1 MSPPSASTSDVA
13 ALVDAARDGSPRAVG
28 RLISIVEDASPNS
41 REVLQVLATYPPHAH
56 VVGLTGPPG
65 VGKSTT
71 TSALAAVWRG
81 RGLRVGILAIDPSSP
96 FTDGA
101 LLGDRIRMQEHA
113 LDPGVYVRSMANRGR
128 LGGLAWST
136 PQALRILDATGFD
149 VVVIETVGVGQAEVD
164 IASLADTTVVV
175 LAPGLGDGIQAVK
188 AGVLEIADLYVVN
201 KADREGAARTA
212 RELRQMTSIVTP
224 RATGDDVGEPWITP
238 VHSIV
243 ATRGEGVA
251 DLVDDIAAHGSWL
264 ASGSEGSRRRLARTA
279 AEIEQ
284 IALRRLRIDLAGE
297 GGAALAGLA
306 ADVVAGRLD
315 PYAAADRLVE
325 NL

>member
-1 MSPPSASTSDVA
+1 
-13 ALVDAARDGSPRAVG
+13 
-28 RLISIVEDASPNS
+28 
-41 REVLQVLATYPPHAH
+41 
-56 VVGLTGPPG
+56 
-65 VGKSTT
+65 
-71 TSALAAVWRG
+71 
-81 RGLRVGILAIDPSSP
+81 
-96 FTDGA
+96 
-101 LLGDRIRMQEHA
+101 
-113 LDPGVYVRSMANRGR
+113 MANRGR

-201 KADREGAARTA
+201 KADREGAAMTA

-224 RATGDDVGEPWITP
+224 RATGDGDGEPWITP

-264 ASGSEGSRRRLARTA
+264 ASGSEGPRRRLARTA
-279 AEIEQ
+279 TEIEQ
-284 IALRRLRIDLAGE
+284 IALRRLRVDLAGE
-297 GGAALAGLA
+297 GGDALAGLA
-306 ADVVAGRLD
+306 ADVVAGRID

>member
-1 MSPPSASTSDVA
+1 
-13 ALVDAARDGSPRAVG
+13 
-28 RLISIVEDASPNS
+28 
-41 REVLQVLATYPPHAH
+41 
-56 VVGLTGPPG
+56 
-65 VGKSTT
+65 
-71 TSALAAVWRG
+71 
-81 RGLRVGILAIDPSSP
+81 
-96 FTDGA
+96 
-101 LLGDRIRMQEHA
+101 MQEHA

-201 KADREGAARTA
+201 KADREGAAMTA

-224 RATGDDVGEPWITP
+224 RATGDGDGEPWITP

-264 ASGSEGSRRRLARTA
+264 ASGSEGPRRRLARTA
-279 AEIEQ
+279 TEIEQ
-284 IALRRLRIDLAGE
+284 IALRRLRVDLAGE
-297 GGAALAGLA
+297 GGDALAGLA
-306 ADVVAGRLD
+306 ADVVAGRID